1 MFTRSV
7 FAAALLSS
15 AIAKPLHQSNR
26 LRKNSSGNVDLNEQ
40 PVIGIVSQGLD
51 SDFNNDPRFDGYDSY
66 IMAAYVKFMEA
77 AGARVVPLVWNEPE
91 EVTMDKLSK
100 LDGVLFPGGANS
112 YVEWGR
118 KVIDKIMEYN
128 DDGHFYPAWGTCLGY
143 EALMVWASSAGDDIL
158 EEYEA
163 HAISL
168 PIEFTAKP
176 ENTKMFA
183 DLGLQAYKF

>member
-1 MFTRSV
+1 MFSRSV
-7 FAAALLSS
+7 FAAALLS
-15 AIAKPLHQSNR
+15 AAFAKSLHQSKR
-26 LRKNSSGNVDLNEQ
+26 LHKNSAADVDLNEQ

-118 KVIDKIMEYN
+118 KVINKIMEYN
-128 DDGHFYPAWGTCLGY
+128 D
-143 EALMVWASSAGDDIL
+143 
-158 EEYEA
+158 
-163 HAISL
+163 
-168 PIEFTAKP
+168 
-176 ENTKMFA
+176 
-183 DLGLQAYKF
+183 